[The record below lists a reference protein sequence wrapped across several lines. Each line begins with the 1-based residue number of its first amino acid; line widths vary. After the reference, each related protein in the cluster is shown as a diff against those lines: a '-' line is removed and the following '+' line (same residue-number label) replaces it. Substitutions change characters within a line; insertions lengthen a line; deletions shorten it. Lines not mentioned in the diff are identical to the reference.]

1 MKNMLKRLVFALP
14 LVWTPALRA
23 EAPPLFEPEPPEPA
37 AAALV
42 EAYLPLLAAGQ
53 FEQALALNDLRGMR
67 QYLLERRLA
76 DLKTKNPEL
85 TAQELDEMS
94 AQMQLNELAP
104 DRLRAI
110 LLDVM
115 QKAAYAGMT
124 WRIQGFAPAPEGAPG
139 YLASVAARTPDGKEK
154 PVLLGLKKLG
164 DQWLVA
170 PEIVEELGRK
180 MVVPGVQTLP
190 PPESVAAL
198 VDDFWKRWQAG
209 ELDAAY
215 GLFGQEYRQRVPQLA
230 FLQQA
235 QEFIAR
241 IGVPTSWT
249 IVQCRRLAP
258 DTLGLGVNVQGSRP
272 SSRPSCCSAR
282 PAKPGPCRMPSST
295 CRIRPPRR
303 PPPLRRR
310 RPARFAR
317 ICGPIS
323 RPRPRRR
330 RPSSFRPNR
339 QPLPARGHLPN
350 RRRPWAPRR
359 PNKA

>member
-1 MKNMLKRLVFALP
+1 MKNLLKRLVFALP
-14 LVWTPALRA
+14 VVWTPALRA

-85 TAQELDEMS
+85 AAQELDEMS

-139 YLASVAARTPDGKEK
+139 YLASVAARTPEGKEK
-154 PVLLGLKKLG
+154 PILLGIKKLG

-190 PPESVAAL
+190 PPEPVAAL
-198 VDDFWKRWQAG
+198 VDDFWKRWQTG

-215 GLFGQEYRQRVPQLA
+215 GMFGQEYRQRVPQLA

-241 IGVPTSWT
+241 IGVPTAWT

-258 DTLGLGVNVQGSRP
+258 DALGLGVNVQGSTALKPTIMLFRKIGETWTLQDAQFQMPNPAAPPAAAPATPASPFRSDLRP
-272 SSRPSCCSAR
+272 DLKAVPAPAPTTSVPAEPPTASGAPA
-282 PAKPGPCRMPSST
+282 PAKPEAPMGP
-295 CRIRPPRR
+295 
-303 PPPLRRR
+303 
-310 RPARFAR
+310 AAA
-317 ICGPIS
+317 
-323 RPRPRRR
+323 
-330 RPSSFRPNR
+330 
-339 QPLPARGHLPN
+339 Q
-350 RRRPWAPRR
+350 
-359 PNKA
+359 

>member
-1 MKNMLKRLVFALP
+1 MKNMLKRLVFALL

-23 EAPPLFEPEPPEPA
+23 EAPPLFELEPPEPA

-76 DLKTKNPEL
+76 DLKTKTPEQ
-85 TAQELDEMS
+85 TAQERDETA

-104 DRLRAI
+104 DRLRAM

-258 DTLGLGVNVQGSRP
+258 DTLGLGVNVQGSTALKPTIMLFRKAGETWALQDARFHMPNPAAPPAPAPAATPASPFRTDLRP
-272 SSRPSCCSAR
+272 DLKAPAAPAPTQLVPAEPPTASGAR
-282 PAKPGPCRMPSST
+282 APAKPEAPMGP
-295 CRIRPPRR
+295 
-303 PPPLRRR
+303 
-310 RPARFAR
+310 AAA
-317 ICGPIS
+317 
-323 RPRPRRR
+323 
-330 RPSSFRPNR
+330 
-339 QPLPARGHLPN
+339 Q
-350 RRRPWAPRR
+350 
-359 PNKA
+359 